1 MGFRQRPNHK
11 KNSVYYRFG
20 KHQRLSRSQH
30 YIALGLKKNH
40 RVRAWLMEVKKKV
53 GGGRKRE
60 LLAPSYTQLL
70 FLCVLIPREYPYLCT
85 VSTFCSS
92 VYVTKMFFSSPT
104 GS

>member
-20 KHQRLSRSQH
+20 KHQRPSRSQH

-53 GGGRKRE
+53 GGGEKE
-60 LLAPSYTQLL
+60 NFLLPATLSY
-70 FLCVLIPREYPYLCT
+70 
-85 VSTFCSS
+85 SS
-92 VYVTKMFFSSPT
+92 FVF
-104 GS
+104 